1 MTVLLG
7 GQICD
12 YSHSPWLCQ
21 SNLKSLNC
29 LSTRLFFLELI
40 PHYSMIVIFITN
52 TEATMPVLQ
61 AKAITKQYQMGEVI
75 VKALDC
81 VDFTVEKGEFVAVM
95 GPSGSGKSTLL
106 HLLGG
111 LDDPTSGEVILAN
124 QPLSKLSDREVTIV
138 RRRKVGFI
146 FQFYNLMPTLTAA
159 ENIGLPLL
167 IDGQRVQQHGDKIQG
182 LLDIVGLG
190 DRATHKPDQMS
201 GGQQQRVAIARA
213 FVNDPEI
220 VLADEPTGNLDSK
233 SGTAVLQLLRR
244 FCDQRQQTIV
254 MVSHD
259 PRAASFA
266 NRVVFLKDG
275 RIVKQLSIQQ
285 RNGNSQDVWAIMEVM
300 GELEL

>member
-1 MTVLLG
+1 
-7 GQICD
+7 
-12 YSHSPWLCQ
+12 
-21 SNLKSLNC
+21 
-29 LSTRLFFLELI
+29 
-40 PHYSMIVIFITN
+40 MIVIFITN

-61 AKAITKQYQMGEVI
+61 AKAITKQYQMGEVV

>member
-1 MTVLLG
+1 
-7 GQICD
+7 
-12 YSHSPWLCQ
+12 
-21 SNLKSLNC
+21 
-29 LSTRLFFLELI
+29 
-40 PHYSMIVIFITN
+40 MIVIFITN

-61 AKAITKQYQMGEVI
+61 AKEITKQYQMGEVI

-81 VDFTVEKGEFVAVM
+81 VNFTVEKGEFVAVM

-111 LDDPTSGEVILAN
+111 LDEPTSGEVTLAN
-124 QPLSKLSDREVTIV
+124 QPLSKLADREVTIV

-159 ENIGLPLL
+159 ENIALPLL
-167 IDGQRVQQHGDKIQG
+167 IDGQQVQKHSNKIQE
-182 LLDIVGLG
+182 LLEMVGLG

-233 SGTAVLQLLRR
+233 SGTVVLQLLRR
-244 FCDQRQQTIV
+244 FCDERQQTIV
-254 MVSHD
+254 MVTHD

-285 RNGNSQDVWAIMEVM
+285 RNGNSQDVWNIMEVM

>member
-1 MTVLLG
+1 
-7 GQICD
+7 
-12 YSHSPWLCQ
+12 
-21 SNLKSLNC
+21 
-29 LSTRLFFLELI
+29 
-40 PHYSMIVIFITN
+40 
-52 TEATMPVLQ
+52 MPVLQ

>member
-1 MTVLLG
+1 
-7 GQICD
+7 
-12 YSHSPWLCQ
+12 
-21 SNLKSLNC
+21 
-29 LSTRLFFLELI
+29 
-40 PHYSMIVIFITN
+40 
-52 TEATMPVLQ
+52 MPVLQ
-61 AKAITKQYQMGEVI
+61 AEAITKQYQMGEVI